1 MKTEFIVFIIT
12 ALLIANTYYDGKLV
26 KLYNTIKHSKYLKM
40 ATFAFAG
47 LSIYLFLKK
56 NPNNSKELLGQANE
70 MIKTLPMTRDSASII
85 APFLSLTNSKS
96 FNDTNT
102 SIWGGGGGGGGIGG
116 GSGNDGDVGG
126 NTFQSQINR
135 MMQSGKGTTKR
146 SVSETKKKYIAAS
159 QNWLCKDCNKQLP
172 AWFEVDHV
180 IALHNGGTNEVH
192 NLVALCR
199 DCHGKKTAM
208 DRLNNLD

>member
-1 MKTEFIVFIIT
+1 MKTELIVFIIT
-12 ALLIANTYYDGKLV
+12 ALLIANTYYDGKIV
-26 KLYNTIKHSKYLKM
+26 KLFNTIKHSKYLKM
-40 ATFAFAG
+40 VTFAFAG

-56 NPNNSKELLGQANE
+56 NPNNSKEFLGQANE
-70 MIKTLPMTRDSASII
+70 MIKTLPMTRDSASLIT
-85 APFLSLTNSKS
+85 PFLSLTNSKS
-96 FNDTNT
+96 FSDTNT
-102 SIWGGGGGGGGIGG
+102 SIWGGGGGGGIDGAGATD
-116 GSGNDGDVGG
+116 GN
-126 NTFQSQINR
+126 NTFQSQISR

-159 QNWLCKDCNKQLP
+159 QNWICKDCNKQLP

-180 IALHNGGTNEVH
+180 IALHNGGTNEIN

-208 DRLNNLD
+208 DRLKN

>member
-1 MKTEFIVFIIT
+1 MKTEFIIFIIT

-26 KLYNTIKHSKYLKM
+26 KLFNTIKHSKYLKM
-40 ATFAFAG
+40 ITFGFAG
-47 LSIYLFLKK
+47 LSVYLFLKK
-56 NPNNSKELLGQANE
+56 NPNNSKEFLGQANE
-70 MIKTLPMTRDSASII
+70 MIKTLPMTRDSASLIS
-85 APFLSLTNSKS
+85 PFLSLTNSKS
-96 FNDTNT
+96 FNDMNT
-102 SIWGGGGGGGGIGG
+102 SIWGGGGGAGSGGDAGGADG
-116 GSGNDGDVGG
+116 GS

-159 QNWLCKDCNKQLP
+159 QNWICKDCNKQLP

-180 IALHNGGTNEVH
+180 IALHNGGTNEVN

-208 DRLNNLD
+208 DRLNH

>member
-1 MKTEFIVFIIT
+1 MKIEFIIFIIT

-26 KLYNTIKHSKYLKM
+26 KLFNMVKHSKYLKM
-40 ATFAFAG
+40 ITFGFAG

-56 NPNNSKELLGQANE
+56 NPNNSKEFLGQANE
-70 MIKTLPMTRDSASII
+70 MIKTLPMTRDSASLIT
-85 APFLSLTNSKS
+85 PFLNLTNSKS
-96 FNDTNT
+96 FNDTNS
-102 SIWGGGGGGGGIGG
+102 SIWGGGGGG
-116 GSGNDGDVGG
+116 GG

-135 MMQSGKGTTKR
+135 MMQSGKGSTKR
-146 SVSETKKKYIAAS
+146 SVSETKKKFIAAN
-159 QNWLCKDCNKQLP
+159 QNWICKDCNKQLP

-180 IALHNGGTNEVH
+180 IALHNGGTNEID

-208 DRLNNLD
+208 DRLNH

>member
-1 MKTEFIVFIIT
+1 MKTELIVFIIT
-12 ALLIANTYYDGKLV
+12 ALLIANTYYDGKIV
-26 KLYNTIKHSKYLKM
+26 KLFNTIKHSKYLKM
-40 ATFAFAG
+40 VTFAFAG

-56 NPNNSKELLGQANE
+56 NPNNSKEFLGQANE
-70 MIKTLPMTRDSASII
+70 MIKTLPMTRDSASLIT
-85 APFLSLTNSKS
+85 PFLSLTNSKS
-96 FNDTNT
+96 FSDTNT
-102 SIWGGGGGGGGIGG
+102 SIWGGGGGGGTGGIDGAG
-116 GSGNDGDVGG
+116 ATDGN
-126 NTFQSQINR
+126 NTFQSQISR

-180 IALHNGGTNEVH
+180 IALHNGGTNEIN

-199 DCHGKKTAM
+199 DCHGKKTVM
-208 DRLNNLD
+208 DRLNH

>member
-1 MKTEFIVFIIT
+1 MKTELIVFIIT
-12 ALLIANTYYDGKLV
+12 ALLIANTYYDGKIV
-26 KLYNTIKHSKYLKM
+26 KIFNTIKHSKYLKM
-40 ATFAFAG
+40 VTFAFAG

-56 NPNNSKELLGQANE
+56 NPNNSKEFLGQANE
-70 MIKTLPMTRDSASII
+70 MIKTLPMTRDSASLIT
-85 APFLSLTNSKS
+85 PFLSLTNSKS
-96 FNDTNT
+96 FSDTNT
-102 SIWGGGGGGGGIGG
+102 SIWGGGGGGGGGIDGAG
-116 GSGNDGDVGG
+116 ATDGN
-126 NTFQSQINR
+126 NTFQSQISR

-159 QNWLCKDCNKQLP
+159 QNWICKDCNKQLP

-180 IALHNGGTNEVH
+180 IALHNGGTNEIN

-208 DRLNNLD
+208 DRLNH

>member
-1 MKTEFIVFIIT
+1 MKIEFIIFIIT

-26 KLYNTIKHSKYLKM
+26 KLFNTIKHSKYLKM
-40 ATFAFAG
+40 ITFGFAG

-56 NPNNSKELLGQANE
+56 NPKNSKEFLGQANE
-70 MIKTLPMTRDSASII
+70 MIKTLPMTRDSASLI
-85 APFLSLTNSKS
+85 APFLNLTNSKS

-102 SIWGGGGGGGGIGG
+102 SVWGGGGGGSSNSSSTGA
-116 GSGNDGDVGG
+116 DGG

-135 MMQSGKGTTKR
+135 MMQSGKGSTKR
-146 SVSETKKKYIAAS
+146 SVSETKKKFIAAN
-159 QNWLCKDCNKQLP
+159 QNWICKDCNKQLP

-180 IALHNGGTNEVH
+180 IALHNGGTNELD

-208 DRLNNLD
+208 DRLNH

>member
-1 MKTEFIVFIIT
+1 MKIEFIIFIIT

-26 KLYNTIKHSKYLKM
+26 KLFNTIKHSKYLKM
-40 ATFAFAG
+40 ITFGFAG

-56 NPNNSKELLGQANE
+56 NPKNSKEFLGQANE
-70 MIKTLPMTRDSASII
+70 MIKTLPMTRDSASLI
-85 APFLSLTNSKS
+85 APFLNLTNSKS

-102 SIWGGGGGGGGIGG
+102 SVWGGGDGGGNSSTGA
-116 GSGNDGDVGG
+116 DGGG

-135 MMQSGKGTTKR
+135 MMQSGKGSTKR
-146 SVSETKKKYIAAS
+146 SVSETKKKFIAAN
-159 QNWLCKDCNKQLP
+159 QNWICKDCNKQLP

-180 IALHNGGTNEVH
+180 IALHNGGTNELD

-208 DRLNNLD
+208 DRLNH

>member
-1 MKTEFIVFIIT
+1 MKIEFIIFIIT

-26 KLYNTIKHSKYLKM
+26 KLFNMIKHSKYLKM
-40 ATFAFAG
+40 ITFGFAG

-56 NPNNSKELLGQANE
+56 NPNNSKEFLGQANE
-70 MIKTLPMTRDSASII
+70 MIKTLPMTRDSASLIT
-85 APFLSLTNSKS
+85 PFLNLTNSKS
-96 FNDTNT
+96 FNDTNS
-102 SIWGGGGGGGGIGG
+102 SIWGGGGGGG
-116 GSGNDGDVGG
+116 DGDGG

-135 MMQSGKGTTKR
+135 MMQSGKGSTKR
-146 SVSETKKKYIAAS
+146 SVSETKKKFIAAN
-159 QNWLCKDCNKQLP
+159 QNWICKDCNKQLP

-180 IALHNGGTNEVH
+180 IALHNGGTNEID

-208 DRLNNLD
+208 DRLNQ

>member
-1 MKTEFIVFIIT
+1 MKVELIVFIIT
-12 ALLIANTYYDGKLV
+12 ALLIANTYYDGKIV

-56 NPNNSKELLGQANE
+56 NPNNSKEFLGQANE
-70 MIKTLPMTRDSASII
+70 MIKTLPMTRDSASLIS
-85 APFLSLTNSKS
+85 PFLSLTNSKS
-96 FNDTNT
+96 FNDTNS
-102 SIWGGGGGGGGIGG
+102 SIWGGGGGDASGSGGDGGGGG
-116 GSGNDGDVGG
+116 EN
-126 NTFQSQINR
+126 NFQSQINR